1 MAGQDHVIVPCKL
14 VGRKHVDLSSSVR
27 GNAAFSSFVA
37 DGFEASYVGT
47 LSAHRNDA
55 SALHRAMLL

>member
-14 VGRKHVDLSSSVR
+14 VGRKHVDLSSSVG

-47 LSAHRNDA
+47 LSAH
-55 SALHRAMLL
+55 